1 MQKTKF
7 MEVMF
12 SAVDDGNEELTNQ
25 VAGDIESAKENG
37 QVDTDEV
44 TYINLGDD
52 KVMVIDNVNNEATV
66 VEGSGD
72 EYEMEALPDDEIEKY
87 IHTLDGTQPGDVND
101 ADVENVS
108 EHVVSGISGASDP
121 EELQSQALLKN
132 DAGASDNQCQCP
144 ECEEEREFSVSTR
157 NSAVLRFF
165 SDQAYYEKIMSDVLD
180 SEDTA
185 VVGNIQV
192 DKVSDGEVVITDKT
206 TGDQAKVAIDGDEL
220 EVEELSEKNFKEF
233 SDLVEAEEGADRY
246 EPMFVVGIA
255 PDSHVI
261 VDAPVYTEED
271 AQDLADHL
279 DELGV
284 VGARIFENPD
294 DAREYAQSLLSAED
308 AIEADEPEQAE
319 FSDRE
324 LYLTRYYSE
333 SDLEPE
339 YSIFSDP
346 GVDLSDCT
354 QYMIRMFSEA
364 EDGVTDTQDQIED
377 AISSGEQIEDDNVI
391 ITPVNSETAVIE
403 DKDNGE
409 FTVATLTDEDINVES
424 ISEDEAS
431 ELTGGLEVEGQEPE
445 QAEFSTTRF
454 MHRLFSEEN
463 DELPVAQSKVEDAI
477 ESGDQI
483 EDNDVVITPVDSE
496 TAVVEDKKNDE
507 ITKVTLGE
515 DGLDAEA
522 ISEDEADELL
532 KDIEVDEDSEE
543 AEPEE
548 HEFSEITR
556 FMHRL
561 FSEVDDEVPVAQSK
575 VEDAIESGEQIEDD
589 GVIITPVDSE
599 TAVVEDKKNDEIT
612 KVTLVEDGVDAEK
625 ISEDEADELLKDVEV
640 DEDSE
645 VDEDE
650 TPEEKSEREFSER
663 LEEYE
668 NMSTLE
674 RFFADA
680 SEEMVTIQVP
690 ASSIQNAIPEGQVP
704 LVAPSQQGDDAQA
717 QGAPQADEQAQTSAE
732 LIEDKAIAA
741 VNSIQEAAQQAAEM
755 IQEAKAAPAPGEG
768 SDIQEAQFSDYE
780 DEDEDTRMYA
790 DTEENILSDPMA
802 AWLSQI

>member
-66 VEGSGD
+66 VEGSGE

-87 IHTLDGTQPGDVND
+87 IHTLDGTQPGDVKD
-101 ADVENVS
+101 ADIENVS
-108 EHVVSGISGASDP
+108 EHVVSGISGASNP
-121 EELQSQALLKN
+121 EELQVQAITKN
-132 DAGASDNQCQCP
+132 SAGASDNKCP

-233 SDLVEAEEGADRY
+233 SDLVEAEEGVDQY

-294 DAREYAQSLLSAED
+294 EAREYAQSLLSAED
-308 AIEADEPEQAE
+308 AVEADEPEQAE
-319 FSDRE
+319 FS
-324 LYLTRYYSE
+324 
-333 SDLEPE
+333 
-339 YSIFSDP
+339 
-346 GVDLSDCT
+346 
-354 QYMIRMFSEA
+354 A
-364 EDGVTDTQDQIED
+364 
-377 AISSGEQIEDDNVI
+377 
-391 ITPVNSETAVIE
+391 
-403 DKDNGE
+403 
-409 FTVATLTDEDINVES
+409 
-424 ISEDEAS
+424 
-431 ELTGGLEVEGQEPE
+431 
-445 QAEFSTTRF
+445 TRF

-463 DELPVAQSKVEDAI
+463 DELPVAQNKIEDAI
-477 ESGDQI
+477 ENGDQI
-483 EDNDVVITPVDSE
+483 EDEDVVITPIDSE

-507 ITKVTLGE
+507 ITKVTLDE

-532 KDIEVDEDSEE
+532 KDVEVDENSAEESEE
-543 AEPEE
+543 R
-548 HEFSEITR
+548 EFSQITR

-561 FSEVDDEVPVAQSK
+561 FSEVDDEAPVAQGK

-589 GVIITPVDSE
+589 GVIITPVDNE

-612 KVTLVEDGVDAEK
+612 KVTLAEDGVDAKK
-625 ISEDEADELLKDVEV
+625 ISEDEAEELLKDVEV
-640 DEDSE
+640 DGDSE

-663 LEEYE
+663 LEKYE

-690 ASSIQNAIPEGQVP
+690 ASSIQNAVPEGQVP

-768 SDIQEAQFSDYE
+768 SDIQEAQFSDYDEE
-780 DEDEDTRMYA
+780 DERMFA
-790 DTEENILSDPMA
+790 ETSEPKNILSDPMA

>member
-66 VEGSGD
+66 VEGSGE

-87 IHTLDGTQPGDVND
+87 IHTLDGTQPDDVKD
-101 ADVENVS
+101 ADIENVS
-108 EHVVSGISGASDP
+108 EHVVSGISGASNP
-121 EELQSQALLKN
+121 EELQVQAITKN
-132 DAGASDNQCQCP
+132 SAGASDNKCP

-192 DKVSDGEVVITDKT
+192 DKVSDDEVVITDKT

-233 SDLVEAEEGADRY
+233 SDLVEAEEGVDQY

-294 DAREYAQSLLSAED
+294 EAREYAQSLLSAED
-308 AIEADEPEQAE
+308 AVEADEPEQAE

-346 GVDLSDCT
+346 EVDLSDCT

-364 EDGVTDTQDQIED
+364 EEGITETQDQIED
-377 AISSGEQIEDDNVI
+377 AISSGEQIEDDNII
-391 ITPVNSETAVIE
+391 ITPISQEAAVIE

-424 ISEDEAS
+424 ISEDEAD
-431 ELTGGLEVEGQEPE
+431 ELTGNLEVEGQEPE
-445 QAEFSTTRF
+445 QAEFSATRF

-463 DELPVAQSKVEDAI
+463 DELPVAQNKVEDAI
-477 ESGDQI
+477 KNGDQI
-483 EDNDVVITPVDSE
+483 EDEDVVITPVDSE

-515 DGLDAEA
+515 DGLNAEA
-522 ISEDEADELL
+522 ISEDEADKLL
-532 KDIEVDEDSEE
+532 EDVEVDEDSAEE
-543 AEPEE
+543 SEE
-548 HEFSEITR
+548 REFSQVTR

-561 FSEVDDEVPVAQSK
+561 FSEVDDEAPVAQGK

-589 GVIITPVDSE
+589 GVIITPIDSE

-612 KVTLVEDGVDAEK
+612 KVTLVEGGVDAEK

-690 ASSIQNAIPEGQVP
+690 ASSIQNAVPEGQVP

-717 QGAPQADEQAQTSAE
+717 QVAPQADEQAQTSAE

-768 SDIQEAQFSDYE
+768 SDIQEAQFSDYNEE
-780 DEDEDTRMYA
+780 DERMFA
-790 DTEENILSDPMA
+790 ETSEPKNILSDPMA